1 MLDESVISGE
11 DHGANVTM
19 WLAHAPQ
26 FSNSSYVKVFVLSAM
41 GVVAIVGNLATIW
54 SIRRKRALRRAAI
67 HNCTSIYSLIT
78 HLSVADLL
86 VSCFCIVGEAAWSY
100 TVQWQ
105 STDFLCRSV
114 KYLQMFSLYLST
126 YVLLLIG
133 IDRWMALKHPMKS
146 FRIDIRWRIVAI
158 YLISFIFSLPQFFIF
173 SVQRGPFL
181 EDFYQ
186 CVTHGAYDA
195 FWQEQIYTTSTLI
208 LMFIIPLC
216 LLVITYLASFR
227 EIALNEQLFTSAAN
241 TVLNA
246 SLYKR
251 QKMLH
256 RAKMKSFRM
265 SVIIIVAFLICWTP
279 YYAMMLIFI
288 FLNPDEKLEEDLQSA
303 IFFFGMSNSLV
314 NPLIY
319 GFFHV
324 LPRRRGLQRSVPPSA
339 EATIVREGER
349 NSQRK
354 FSVSSIFKFSSN

>member
-1 MLDESVISGE
+1 MLQESVFFPE
-11 DHGANVTM
+11 DDPGPNATIA
-19 WLAHAPQ
+19 LESAPQ
-26 FSNSSYVKVFVLSAM
+26 FSSSSLVKFLVLSAM

-54 SIRRKRALRRAAI
+54 SIRKSRALRRAAL
-67 HNCTSIYSLIT
+67 HNCTSIYHLIT
-78 HLSVADLL
+78 HLSIADLL

-100 TVQWQ
+100 TVQWR
-105 STDFLCRSV
+105 STDFMCRSV
-114 KYLQMFSLYLST
+114 KYFQMFSLYLST

-133 IDRWMALKHPMKS
+133 IDRWMAVKHPMKS
-146 FRIDIRWRIVAI
+146 FHLDIRWRIVSVYI
-158 YLISFIFSLPQFFIF
+158 ISLIFSLPQFFIF
-173 SVQRGPFL
+173 SVQRGPFV
-181 EDFYQ
+181 EDFHQ

-195 FWQEQIYTTSTLI
+195 FWQEQLYTTLTLV
-208 LMFIIPLC
+208 LMFVIPLVI
-216 LLVITYLASFR
+216 LVGTYLASFR
-227 EIALNEQLFTSAAN
+227 EISQNEQLFTSAPN

-265 SVIIIVAFLICWTP
+265 SVIIILAFLICWTP

-324 LPRRRGLQRSVPPSA
+324 LPRRRRLRRSIPPS
-339 EATIVREGER
+339 EPTILRDGDR

-354 FSVSSIFKFSSN
+354 FSLSSLFKFQS